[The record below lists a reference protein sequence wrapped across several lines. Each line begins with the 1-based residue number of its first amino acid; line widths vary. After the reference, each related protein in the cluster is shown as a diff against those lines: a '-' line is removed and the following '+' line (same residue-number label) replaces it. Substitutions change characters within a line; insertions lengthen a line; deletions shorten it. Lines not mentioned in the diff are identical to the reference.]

1 MPIRFRCV
9 KWPTFGKTASDA
21 LCNHLRTPN
30 NPCLKTLYLRRRAL
44 LLQEKSTKASSN
56 EESFRRSYLQLRSTI
71 LFERYGVPKEILCS
85 RSRSVSLRGMNVSL
99 SEKKIHSTQD
109 DRYMTIQQMLDHH
122 KEAISNLTFA
132 KDEASLLACA
142 SLDGTLSIC
151 EVSPFCRVLH
161 ILSGHAAGV
170 TDVHWSDRNE
180 WLLSCSIDASLRLW
194 DAQTGKCLRIFRD
207 PTKSSINCCAFL
219 PSNNNLVVV
228 GNKRGMLQIL
238 NTSTGIFPLNGSS
251 QIGAPVTCLT
261 CDGLGKLIWAGDD
274 RGYINS
280 FLVDSATGRLIKG
293 RRVEIQPSV
302 RTQGPLVTSIS
313 FTAWAGRGGRDP
325 SLLVSC
331 AANALFLY
339 KIVDEQGGL
348 RLKRRCPLA
357 HHQSKIRS
365 EFCPVTSQPGA
376 WCPNL
381 VSGGED
387 GCIYFLHVDSTST
400 TTRRIPAHASAV
412 LAVAANYDGALL
424 ASGDSRGIIMLWGKP
439 SL

>member
-1 MPIRFRCV
+1 MANVWQNIL
-9 KWPTFGKTASDA
+9 ASDA

-44 LLQEKSTKASSN
+44 LLQEKSTKVSSS

-71 LFERYGVPKEILCS
+71 LYERYGVPKEILCS

-99 SEKKIHSTQD
+99 SENKNHNSQD

-142 SLDGTLSIC
+142 SFDGTLSIC
-151 EVSPFCRVLH
+151 EVSPICRVLH
-161 ILSGHAAGV
+161 ILSGHAAAV
-170 TDVHWSDRNE
+170 TEVHWSDRNE
-180 WLLSCSIDASLRLW
+180 WLLSCSLDASLRLW

-219 PSNNNLVVV
+219 PSNNNLVVA
-228 GNKRGMLQIL
+228 GNKRGMVQIL
-238 NTSTGIFPLNGSS
+238 NISTGIFPLNGSS

-261 CDGLGKLIWAGDD
+261 CDGLGRLIWAGDD

-280 FLVDSATGRLIKG
+280 FLVDSATGRLTKG
-293 RRVEIQPSV
+293 RRLEIQPSV
-302 RTQGPLVTSIS
+302 RSQGPLVTSIS

-365 EFCPVTSQPGA
+365 EFCPVSSQPGA

-387 GCIYFLHVDSTST
+387 GCIYFLHVDATST

-412 LAVAANYDGALL
+412 LSVAANYNGALL

-439 SL
+439 SH